1 MPTFEKRLTWIAPL
15 ILLILMMARV
25 VYFYR
30 SSDDVLVQAVPD
42 DAFYYIQMARHRLSD
57 GFWTFDGVAPATGFH
72 LLYGYG
78 LLWLFEI
85 FGDLGWRTLFL
96 IIGIGSST
104 CISLSCLL
112 VGLASRRLFKVAWLA
127 CYIPFFTPLAVQ
139 QSTAMMESWLVL
151 LLSALTVHLG
161 YIEKQASK
169 GAAAGLFM
177 IGVLGSLARSDFGL
191 LPGVLFAANAL
202 FHKQIPAAWL
212 QRSFCLLVGAVIG
225 VAIVMAHTHA
235 VSGHFSQAS
244 AQVKFFWSHMNG
256 HSIRSVLFLAIS
268 VVIPEF
274 RTIPNILKAVTALL
288 FLGGLFAF
296 LCQAFLSVVK
306 RKDNFVRLIPAL
318 SCAAVFFGYIL
329 FYKFNSSAIAA
340 WYSAN
345 FIVPCAIMLPG
356 VIAAAT
362 GKFATIFT
370 NLLLASYLLV
380 VALLLTQMLYPSQ
393 RGLMRTGLMLK
404 SLPQSHYGSWNA
416 GIISYF
422 SGRKVTN
429 LDGLTNDDLLP
440 YIRSNRLLSYVQRIR
455 IDQIVDFE
463 VMMAEKYRRRG
474 GYDVPSWSK
483 CVRKIRS
490 MDVESPAFQ
499 RSHIAMYDVL
509 DKC

>member
-1 MPTFEKRLTWIAPL
+1 
-15 ILLILMMARV
+15 
-25 VYFYR
+25 
-30 SSDDVLVQAVPD
+30 
-42 DAFYYIQMARHRLSD
+42 
-57 GFWTFDGVAPATGFH
+57 
-72 LLYGYG
+72 
-78 LLWLFEI
+78 
-85 FGDLGWRTLFL
+85 
-96 IIGIGSST
+96 
-104 CISLSCLL
+104 
-112 VGLASRRLFKVAWLA
+112 
-127 CYIPFFTPLAVQ
+127 
-139 QSTAMMESWLVL
+139 
-151 LLSALTVHLG
+151 
-161 YIEKQASK
+161 
-169 GAAAGLFM
+169 
-177 IGVLGSLARSDFGL
+177 
-191 LPGVLFAANAL
+191 
-202 FHKQIPAAWL
+202 
-212 QRSFCLLVGAVIG
+212 
-225 VAIVMAHTHA
+225 
-235 VSGHFSQAS
+235 
-244 AQVKFFWSHMNG
+244 
-256 HSIRSVLFLAIS
+256 
-268 VVIPEF
+268 
-274 RTIPNILKAVTALL
+274 
-288 FLGGLFAF
+288 
-296 LCQAFLSVVK
+296 
-306 RKDNFVRLIPAL
+306 
-318 SCAAVFFGYIL
+318 
-329 FYKFNSSAIAA
+329 
-340 WYSAN
+340 
-345 FIVPCAIMLPG
+345 MLPG